1 MKIKEFRPEDR
12 PREKALHF
20 GLSSLSDQELIC
32 LLVGSGTRTKNA
44 LQVAQDVLDASDN
57 LHKLAKMTIGELTAI
72 AGIGKM
78 RALLIQAALE
88 LAARCHRANVFAKPV
103 TLTNTDE
110 VIEWFKAEYGDEKQE
125 HFAALYLD
133 TKGQILRHSLLS
145 LGTLNRS
152 LIHPRDV
159 FRQAFESNAASV
171 IFVHNHPSNDPSPS
185 AEDLAVTRV
194 LNEAAKIFQITV
206 LDHVI
211 VTCDAAYSFRAHQL
225 LD

>member
-1 MKIKEFRPEDR
+1 M
-12 PREKALHF
+12 
-20 GLSSLSDQELIC
+20 SDQELIC
-32 LLVGSGTRTKNA
+32 LLVGSGTKTKNA
-44 LQVAQDVLDASDN
+44 LQVAQEVLEASDN
-57 LHKLAKMTIGELTAI
+57 LRNLPKMTLPELMAI

-88 LAARCHRANVFAKPV
+88 LAARCHRANAFSKPV
-103 TLTNTDE
+103 TISNTDE
-110 VIEWFKAEYGDEKQE
+110 VIEWFKGKYGDEKQE

-133 TKGQILRHSLLS
+133 TKGRIVRHSLLS

-152 LIHPRDV
+152 LVHPRDV
-159 FRQAFESNAASV
+159 FRQAFEANAASV

-185 AEDLAVTRV
+185 PEDLETTRI
-194 LNEAAKIFQITV
+194 LEAAAKIFQITI

>member
-1 MKIKEFRPEDR
+1 MRIKDYRPEDR
-12 PREKALHF
+12 PREKALCF

-32 LLVGSGTRTKNA
+32 LLIGSGTKTKNA
-44 LQVAQDVLDASDN
+44 LQIAQGVLEASDN
-57 LHKLAKMTIGELTAI
+57 LRKLASMTFSELMAI
-72 AGIGKM
+72 AGIGKV

-88 LAARCHRANVFAKPV
+88 LAARCHQANAFSQPV
-103 TLTNTDE
+103 TLSNTNE
-110 VIEWFKAEYGDEKQE
+110 VIEWFKAKYGDEKQE

-133 TKGQILRHSLLS
+133 TKGRILRHSLLS

-159 FRQAFESNAASV
+159 FRQAFETNAASV

-185 AEDLAVTRV
+185 QEDLEATRI
-194 LNEAAKIFQITV
+194 LIDAADIFQIAI
-206 LDHVI
+206 LDHII
-211 VTCDAAYSFRAHQL
+211 VGRDAAYSFRAHQL